1 VELER
6 AIEEHVS
13 RTGLDAPP
21 SPGESA
27 LAPVAG
33 LADSIHDLGTAG
45 IGSVIWATGYS
56 LDFAWIELPIFD
68 DRGEPVQ
75 RRGVT
80 AAPGIYFLG
89 LKRQYKMKSSL
100 LSGVGEDA
108 AYLAERFA

>member
-1 VELER
+1 MRRGDEAFVELER

-56 LDFAWIELPIFD
+56 LDFAWIELPSST
-68 DRGEPVQ
+68 
-75 RRGVT
+75 T
-80 AAPGIYFLG
+80 AENRSNAAASPPHRVSI
-89 LKRQYKMKSSL
+89 SS
-100 LSGVGEDA
+100 A
-108 AYLAERFA
+108 